1 MTSAAPR
8 HENEVRLA
16 NILSEIKSATDSLEA
31 RDRRVRALEGTVNDL
46 MRRMGRPSGGNG
58 LGETDERSQAIGL
71 LEQKH
76 FATVTKR
83 DALLPEPNFSEE
95 QIAEAKLAIRGVRTL
110 MHSTSIDQVPLDQ
123 RKALSAFSFGA
134 QGFLLAPEISSQ
146 ILSCLESVT
155 DIAALMQNINISGAS
170 IKFLTDNET
179 WDVAAWACEASCF
192 ANNPTQQLGSGLGE
206 LEIKPESLRYIVCAT
221 RDLLEDSSVAIE
233 PWLLSKASRA
243 FGLQI
248 SNAVLAGDGFGK
260 PMGILNP
267 AAGIPICRNVR
278 VYDSALTNKCAPKPD
293 PARREAPPSRRPG

>member
-192 ANNPTQQLGSGLGE
+192 ANNPTATRLRPRRARDQAGE
-206 LEIKPESLRYIVCAT
+206 LALHCLRHSRPVGGQQRRHRAV
-221 RDLLEDSSVAIE
+221 VAVE
-233 PWLLSKASRA
+233 
-243 FGLQI
+243 G
-248 SNAVLAGDGFGK
+248 
-260 PMGILNP
+260 
-267 AAGIPICRNVR
+267 
-278 VYDSALTNKCAPKPD
+278 
-293 PARREAPPSRRPG
+293 

>member
-267 AAGIPICRNVR
+267 AAGIPICETSDASPPGVF
-278 VYDSALTNKCAPKPD
+278 DAL
-293 PARREAPPSRRPG
+293 

>member
-248 SNAVLAGDGFGK
+248 SNAVL
-260 PMGILNP
+260 
-267 AAGIPICRNVR
+267 VR
-278 VYDSALTNKCAPKPD
+278 AVSQAPVPLPENMKGWPVSVLKTFLSCWNND
-293 PARREAPPSRRPG
+293 IVSSGNFDDR